1 MIPEHSMFCL
11 ADGFNFIFVK
21 NKKFIDRDG
30 IRIKMEKISFTK
42 MQGTGN
48 DYIFIDMTTNFY
60 KFEPSELAKKISD
73 RHFGVGSDG
82 LILVHNS
89 KEADFKMRIFNA
101 DGSEAEMCGN
111 GIRSFAKF
119 VSDHRL
125 SNKKTLQIET
135 KAGIRTVNLVFKNG
149 EIWGAKVDM
158 GEPILEGKKI
168 PVAIE
173 KPFII
178 NEEIEIN
185 GGKFNFTA
193 VSMGNPH
200 CIIFTNEIT
209 DDLVKGIG
217 PKIEANPMFPKKVN
231 VEFVKVLDK
240 THIEMRVWE
249 RGSGETLACGTGASA
264 SLVAS
269 ALNKKTERR
278 AIVRLLG
285 GELDIEWAADN
296 HVYMTGPAEEVCE
309 GVYKF

>member
-1 MIPEHSMFCL
+1 
-11 ADGFNFIFVK
+11 
-21 NKKFIDRDG
+21 
-30 IRIKMEKISFTK
+30 MEKISFTK

-48 DYIFIDMTTNFY
+48 DYIFVDMTTNFY

-135 KAGIRTVNLVFKNG
+135 KAGIRTVNLVFKNS

-168 PVAIE
+168 PVNIE
-173 KPFII
+173 KETIV
-178 NEEIEIN
+178 NEPLNID
-185 GGKFNFTA
+185 GTDYFFTA

-200 CIIFTNEIT
+200 CVIFANELN
-209 DDLVKGIG
+209 DELVKVTGA
-217 PKIEANPMFPKKVN
+217 KIEKNPLFPKKVN

-309 GVYKF
+309 GTYKF